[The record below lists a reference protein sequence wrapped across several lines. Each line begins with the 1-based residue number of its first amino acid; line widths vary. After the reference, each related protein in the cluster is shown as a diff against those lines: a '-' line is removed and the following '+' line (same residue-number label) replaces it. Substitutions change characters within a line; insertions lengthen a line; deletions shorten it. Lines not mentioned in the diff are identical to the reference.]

1 MKITTIFNLSYRYW
15 YLFQVY
21 STISVLSR
29 FSSDFPE
36 ISVIHILDAVFHSL
50 SWSSSCPLNELSI
63 VSDICGFCIQ
73 EFCKYHLTFLNCL
86 NISSQISF
94 CFLTADPCL
103 FQSITHVIVSSIKEA
118 LIWRLLSHFCNAD
131 WTTFARTSSCNY
143 ALRLCSS
150 FNKIA
155 HFSRRE
161 SIHKSTASP
170 LLPRCSITTQV
181 SHKLWRSY
189 YTGIWKH
196 FGESLQLAIIINHS
210 LLLIKTLLIRTS
222 PSVFQGSYPSV
233 VIINLSY

>member
-1 MKITTIFNLSYRYW
+1 M
-15 YLFQVY
+15 
-21 STISVLSR
+21 
-29 FSSDFPE
+29 
-36 ISVIHILDAVFHSL
+36 
-50 SWSSSCPLNELSI
+50 
-63 VSDICGFCIQ
+63 
-73 EFCKYHLTFLNCL
+73 TFLNCL

-196 FGESLQLAIIINHS
+196 FGESLQLGDSNKPFSFINQNPVDKNIAKRLS
-210 LLLIKTLLIRTS
+210 GLVSECRDYKPLILGCKLNKSRATLFY
-222 PSVFQGSYPSV
+222 VVGS
-233 VIINLSY
+233 LSYFSFCSQSWFLFEA

>member
-1 MKITTIFNLSYRYW
+1 MPFKLTFNFIRYFWILYSRILQVSFDFSQLSKY
-15 YLFQVY
+15 
-21 STISVLSR
+21 II
-29 FSSDFPE
+29 SDFFT
-36 ISVIHILDAVFHSL
+36 VF
-50 SWSSSCPLNELSI
+50 
-63 VSDICGFCIQ
+63 
-73 EFCKYHLTFLNCL
+73 
-86 NISSQISF
+86 SF

>member
-1 MKITTIFNLSYRYW
+1 M
-15 YLFQVY
+15 
-21 STISVLSR
+21 
-29 FSSDFPE
+29 
-36 ISVIHILDAVFHSL
+36 
-50 SWSSSCPLNELSI
+50 
-63 VSDICGFCIQ
+63 
-73 EFCKYHLTFLNCL
+73 TFLICL
-86 NISSQISF
+86 NISSHISF

-170 LLPRCSITTQV
+170 LL
-181 SHKLWRSY
+181 LAA
-189 YTGIWKH
+189 
-196 FGESLQLAIIINHS
+196 QLRPKYLTSSGDPNILGYENILVRAFSCDNNKPFPFINQ
-210 LLLIKTLLIRTS
+210 TPLIRTL